1 MRRHGHPILGAI
13 AGFFLFFFIGL
24 DLMLFGTIRTYSNL
38 ITILPLIGIVVGFLW
53 GWWSPFRRKKLAAAR
68 AAASAPVVV
77 PAAPVEA
84 APPAEAAPV
93 PAISAEPEHMAS
105 PTRTT
110 DGNEPPPLS

>member
-13 AGFFLFFFIGL
+13 AGFFFGLFLGL

-38 ITILPLIGIVVGFLW
+38 ITILPLAGIVVGFLW
-53 GWWSPFRRKKLAAAR
+53 GWWSPFRRSKTVTPP
-68 AAASAPVVV
+68 APSLG
-77 PAAPVEA
+77 PTTE
-84 APPAEAAPV
+84 APPATPTV
-93 PAISAEPEHMAS
+93 EPTHTAS